1 MQIFKN
7 KFFII
12 CLGIAIVLSAVLSV
26 FSMMGYK
33 SLTRDAVGIL
43 VTPFR
48 WCGRMISNGIDGFSR
63 YFQSL
68 EALQESK
75 ESLENENRELKDQL
89 QRAEILEAEN
99 KRLRSYL
106 GILQE
111 HPTFV
116 MEEGM
121 VLSQSSGNYATGY
134 TLNRGT
140 LHGVTVNMTVITPE
154 GIVGY
159 VSEVGSTWCRVS
171 TLLETAAS
179 VGAYLPRS
187 GVTGIVSGDFT
198 MSHQGV
204 CKFSYMEA
212 DADIQVGDLV
222 YSSGTGSIYPAD
234 LLIGEV
240 VSIDVDEYSRSVIAT
255 VRPAVE
261 FSDLQYML
269 IIKGYQE

>member
-7 KFFII
+7 KFFLI
-12 CLGIAIVLSAVLSV
+12 CLGIAIAMSAILSV

-33 SLTRDAVGIL
+33 SLTRDVLGIIT
-43 VTPFR
+43 TPFR
-48 WCGRMISNGIDGFSR
+48 WCGSVISDGIEGFSR
-63 YFQSL
+63 YFDSL
-68 EALQESK
+68 NALQESK
-75 ESLENENRELKDQL
+75 EALEKENQALKDRL
-89 QRAEILEAEN
+89 QQAAILEAEN
-99 KRLRSYL
+99 ERLRSYL

-116 MEEGM
+116 LEEGM
-121 VLSQSSGNYATGY
+121 VLSQSSGNHATGY

-140 LHGVTVNMTVITPE
+140 LHGVAVNMTVITPE

-198 MSHQGV
+198 LSHRGV

-234 LLIGEV
+234 LIIGEV
-240 VSIDVDEYSRSVIAT
+240 VSVDVDEYSRSVIAT

-261 FSDLQYML
+261 FSNLKYML
-269 IIKGYQE
+269 IVKGYVE